1 MLFIGHKVVL
11 QAEMLLHCVADCVQT
26 SVTGCLCSDCLSA
39 ESRGNFCYN
48 TTIFLLEMYF
58 IDAVRFCDI
67 LKGLFKQIENFV
79 RMKLFMFVV

>member
-1 MLFIGHKVVL
+1 
-11 QAEMLLHCVADCVQT
+11 MLLICFQGIFQLICLLQCIADCIKT